1 MGVWGHDLGTSA
13 ADLLAP
19 KPETFQQLV
28 ANMFPSGSGQLAKA
42 VAEPYLVV
50 GPPPVAE
57 VRSNCGIPQRR
68 LADNG
73 SNPRSSDDEVLNCP
87 ATGSGHHALAARSRP
102 RSSRPLQA

>member
-50 GPPPVAE
+50 GPPPVAGSVE
-57 VRSNCGIPQRR
+57 FRDLATATSRQR
-68 LADNG
+68 
-73 SNPRSSDDEVLNCP
+73 V
-87 ATGSGHHALAARSRP
+87 
-102 RSSRPLQA
+102 